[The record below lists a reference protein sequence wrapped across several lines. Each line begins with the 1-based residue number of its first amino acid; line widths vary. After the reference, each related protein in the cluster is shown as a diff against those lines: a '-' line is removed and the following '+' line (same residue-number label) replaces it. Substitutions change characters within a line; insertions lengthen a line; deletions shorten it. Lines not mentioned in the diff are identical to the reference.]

1 MADQKKSL
9 TERMLGAAMLDIGTY
24 EEVEHD
30 LDATGQ
36 AAAVVA
42 IVAICAA
49 IGGASHGSGGIIG
62 RPLSALVGWAIWA
75 GVTYLIGSRFMGATA
90 TWGEMLRTIGFAHSP
105 GVLYVLAGVPLLGP
119 LVGAAVGIWMLF
131 AGIVGMRQ
139 GLDVSTSK
147 AILTAFL
154 GWVAAMAVG
163 VAIGA
168 AFGVPASILGDM
180 VP

>member
-1 MADQKKSL
+1 
-9 TERMLGAAMLDIGTY
+9 MLGAAMLDVGTY

-30 LDATGQ
+30 LEATGQ

-42 IVAICAA
+42 MVAIAAA

-62 RPLSALVGWAIWA
+62 RPLAALVGWGIWS
-75 GVTYLIGSRFMGATA
+75 GVTYLIGSRLMGGTA

-105 GVLYVLAGVPLLGP
+105 GLLYVLAGIPLLGP
-119 LVGAAVGIWMLF
+119 LVGAVAGIWMLF
-131 AGIVGMRQ
+131 AGIIGIRQ

-154 GWVAAMAVG
+154 GWLAAIVVG
-163 VAIGA
+163 IAIGI
-168 AFGVPASILGDM
+168 AFGVPASITSGIG
-180 VP
+180 P